1 MSNHQQPQRPS
12 REERLRQAY
21 EAIEQMQL
29 GEREAEVK
37 LALKALLIARGCIR
51 LPETA
56 EARRKTLQRL
66 YPALV
71 KYSRASEA
79 ETLGALV
86 NDVIGALSPD
96 WDFSPHR
103 ALGGPVEDIYK
114 ESETA
119 KRARELLKEETV
131 PLVILMKK
139 IYQSFIEPE
148 EAVEEEQAE
157 EEANH
162 A

>member
-1 MSNHQQPQRPS
+1 MASNSQLPKS
-12 REERLRQAY
+12 REERLRMAY
-21 EAIEQMQL
+21 EAIERMQL

-37 LALKALLIARGCIR
+37 LALKALLIARGCIL
-51 LPETA
+51 LPETP

-79 ETLGALV
+79 TTLGALV

-103 ALGGPVEDIYK
+103 ALGDLVEDIYQGG
-114 ESETA
+114 ETA

-148 EAVEEEQAE
+148 EATEEEQE
-157 EEANH
+157 
-162 A
+162 

>member
-1 MSNHQQPQRPS
+1 MSNHQQSQRFS

-51 LPETA
+51 LPETS

-71 KYSRASEA
+71 KYLRASEA

-103 ALGGPVEDIYK
+103 ALGDPVEDIYK
-114 ESETA
+114 DSKTA
-119 KRARELLKEETV
+119 KRARDLLKDETV

-139 IYQSFIEPE
+139 IYQRFIEP
-148 EAVEEEQAE
+148 EEEQAE
-157 EEANH
+157 EEASY

>member
-1 MSNHQQPQRPS
+1 MAENQKSS
-12 REERLRQAY
+12 REQRLRQAY

-51 LPETA
+51 LPETPQ
-56 EARRKTLQRL
+56 ARRKTLQRL

-103 ALGGPVEDIYK
+103 ALGDPVEDIYQ
-114 ESETA
+114 ENETA

-148 EAVEEEQAE
+148 EATEEEQAE
-157 EEANH
+157 VEEATNV
-162 A
+162 

>member
-1 MSNHQQPQRPS
+1 MTANQKAS
-12 REERLRQAY
+12 REERLQKAY
-21 EAIEQMQL
+21 QEIATMQL
-29 GEREAEVK
+29 GERDAEVK
-37 LALKALLIARGCIR
+37 LALKALLVIRGSIC
-51 LPETA
+51 LPETPD
-56 EARRKTLQRL
+56 ARRRTLQRL
-66 YPALV
+66 YSAIA
-71 KYSRASEA
+71 KYVRASEA

-96 WDFSPHR
+96 WDFSSHR
-103 ALGGPVEDIYK
+103 ALGDPVADIYQ

-119 KRARELLKEETV
+119 KRARALLKEETV

-148 EAVEEEQAE
+148 EAAAEEEEQI
-157 EEANH
+157 EEASH

>member
-1 MSNHQQPQRPS
+1 MAENQKSS
-12 REERLRQAY
+12 REQRLRRAY

-51 LPETA
+51 LPETPQ
-56 EARRKTLQRL
+56 ARRKTLQRL

-103 ALGGPVEDIYK
+103 ALGDPVEDIYQ

-119 KRARELLKEETV
+119 RRARELLKEETV

-148 EAVEEEQAE
+148 EAAEEEQAE
-157 EEANH
+157 GEEATNV
-162 A
+162 

>member
-1 MSNHQQPQRPS
+1 MSNHQQPQQS

-29 GEREAEVK
+29 GERGAEVK

-51 LPETA
+51 LPETL
-56 EARRKTLQRL
+56 EARRKALQRL

-96 WDFSPHR
+96 WDFAPHR
-103 ALGGPVEDIYK
+103 ALGDPVRDIYQ
-114 ESETA
+114 ESGTA

-148 EAVEEEQAE
+148 EATEEEQTAE
-157 EEANH
+157 EASH

>member
-1 MSNHQQPQRPS
+1 MNENNVGQR
-12 REERLRQAY
+12 EKRLRQAY
-21 EAIEQMQL
+21 EYIETADW
-29 GEREAEVK
+29 GEREAAVR

-51 LPETA
+51 LPSTPQ
-56 EARRKTLQRL
+56 ARRKMLLRV

-86 NDVIGALSPD
+86 NDVIGTLSPN

-103 ALGGPVEDIYK
+103 ALGDPVEDIY
-114 ESETA
+114 EQSETA
-119 KRARELLKEETV
+119 KQARELLKEETV

-139 IYQSFIEPE
+139 IYQSFIEPK
-148 EAVEEEQAE
+148 EAIEEEQAE
-157 EEANH
+157 AEEKTNV
-162 A
+162 

>member
-1 MSNHQQPQRPS
+1 MADNQQLPKS
-12 REERLRQAY
+12 REKRLQLAY
-21 EAIEQMQL
+21 RAIEQMQL
-29 GEREAEVK
+29 GEREAEVR

-51 LPETA
+51 LPETP
-56 EARRKTLQRL
+56 ESRRNTLRRL

-79 ETLGALV
+79 TTLGALV

-103 ALGGPVEDIYK
+103 ALGDPVEDIYQ

-119 KRARELLKEETV
+119 KRARELLKEETA

-148 EAVEEEQAE
+148 EASEEEPIE
-157 EEANH
+157 TKEATNV
-162 A
+162 

>member
-1 MSNHQQPQRPS
+1 MSDHQQPQKSS

-21 EAIEQMQL
+21 KAIEQMQL
-29 GEREAEVK
+29 GKRDAEVK

-51 LPETA
+51 LPETP

-103 ALGGPVEDIYK
+103 ALGDPVRDIYQ

-148 EAVEEEQAE
+148 EAVEEEQTAE
-157 EEANH
+157 EASN

>member
-1 MSNHQQPQRPS
+1 MTDSQQPQVS
-12 REERLRQAY
+12 REQRLCQAY
-21 EAIEQMQL
+21 EAIEQMPL
-29 GEREAEVK
+29 GDREAEVR
-37 LALKALLIARGCIR
+37 LALKALLVARGCIR
-51 LPETA
+51 LPSTPQ
-56 EARRKTLQRL
+56 ARRKMLLRV

-103 ALGGPVEDIYK
+103 ALGDPVRDIY
-114 ESETA
+114 EQSETA
-119 KRARELLKEETV
+119 KQARELLKEETV

-148 EAVEEEQAE
+148 EAIEEEQAE
-157 EEANH
+157 AEEGTNV
-162 A
+162 